1 MSFDPCH
8 IAGNLA
14 RKAEENWFSKYR
26 AFGIKFDTFQSLRE
40 SFTRGVN
47 ILENPSEDIVGEES
61 PLLKLFQ
68 MSDFIDIFFGRG
80 GNLAKHEKGFADY
93 GAKYDVLANER
104 LGKGALFNRTDVT
117 LLACASEK
125 IRLKLSANEESK
137 IFTAPIL
144 YPFDMRNLFVVCRA
158 WSLFKNSTL
167 MKNATERN
175 KFKATYDFCNA
186 LDRNPYNPK
195 LLTLLVDLDNI
206 DYVPRAQRIRLQD
219 SRNDVMNAMMGD
231 NARSTMYIPSYTFNE
246 QGYSDSEEEET
257 ARQEWEKLDAEI
269 PVMGQEMWDTL
280 PQDIKDQG
288 MAAMNAYNEMK
299 MIDDLAWEMSQAVT
313 AETEA
318 KRTKTEAKRTKTPAA
333 AAAKKTTEKQDAKKD
348 AQPKEKAAN
357 PFRGMFDRN
366 RT

>member
-1 MSFDPCH
+1 MSFDICDF
-8 IAGNLA
+8 AGNLA
-14 RKAEENWFSKYR
+14 RKAEEKSFSKYR
-26 AFGIKFDTFQSLRE
+26 AFGVKFDTFETLRE

-47 ILENPSEDIVGEES
+47 ILDNPSEDIVGEES

-68 MSDFIDIFFGRG
+68 MPDFIDIFFGRG
-80 GNLAKHEKGFADY
+80 GNLAKHEKGFAEH

-104 LGKGALFNRTDVT
+104 LGKGPLLNRTDVT

-125 IRLKLSANEESK
+125 IRLKLSANEETK
-137 IFTAPIL
+137 IFTLPIL
-144 YPFDMRNLFVVCRA
+144 FPFDMRNLFVVCRA
-158 WSLFKNSTL
+158 WSLFKNSAW

-195 LLTLLVDLDNI
+195 LLTLLVDWDNI

-219 SRNDVMNAMMGD
+219 SRINTMLGG

-246 QGYSDSEEEET
+246 NGYSDSEEEET
-257 ARQEWEKLDAEI
+257 ARQEWEELDAKI
-269 PVMGQEMWDTL
+269 PVMGDEMWDQL
-280 PQDIKDQG
+280 PQNIKDRG

-299 MIDDLAWEMSQAVT
+299 MIDDLAWKMAQAVT
-313 AETEA
+313 AERGA
-318 KRTKTEAKRTKTPAA
+318 KRTETPAAAAA
-333 AAAKKTTEKQDAKKD
+333 AAAKKTTEKQEKKKD

-366 RT
+366 RK

>member
-1 MSFDPCH
+1 MSFDPCD

-26 AFGIKFDTFQSLRE
+26 AFGVKLDTFESLRE

-47 ILENPSEDIVGEES
+47 LLDNPSEDIVGEES

-68 MSDFIDIFFGRG
+68 MPDFIDIFFGR
-80 GNLAKHEKGFADY
+80 GNLAKHEKGFAEH

-104 LGKGALFNRTDVT
+104 LGKGPLLNRTDVT

-125 IRLKLSANEESK
+125 IRLKLSANEETK
-137 IFTAPIL
+137 IFTLPIL
-144 YPFDMRNLFVVCRA
+144 FPFDMRNLFVVGRV
-158 WSLFKNSTL
+158 WSVFKNGTW

-195 LLTLLVDLDNI
+195 LLTLFVDLENI
-206 DYVPRAQRIRLQD
+206 DYVPRAQRIRFQD
-219 SRNDVMNAMMGD
+219 SRNDAMNVVMGD
-231 NARSTMYIPSYTFNE
+231 NDRSTMYIPSYTFNE
-246 QGYSDSEEEET
+246 QGYSDSEEEEA

-269 PVMGQEMWDTL
+269 PVMGKEMWDQL
-280 PQDIKDQG
+280 PQNIKDQG

-299 MIDDLAWEMSQAVT
+299 KIDDLAWEMAQAVT
-313 AETEA
+313 AETGS
-318 KRTKTEAKRTKTPAA
+318 KRTKTPAA
-333 AAAKKTTEKQDAKKD
+333 AAAAKKTTEKKEKKKD

-366 RT
+366 RK